1 MIRGWLDMMD
11 DIIRFFDLE
20 IFIKKYI
27 LFVIVIFFV
36 FFVCM
41 LVMFLLE

>member
-20 IFIKKYI
+20 IFVKKYI

>member
-41 LVMFLLE
+41 LVMLLLE